1 MKRINNL
8 EGILPLISSFKALRD
23 IQGFDLN
30 YDQKRL
36 FNNAVLLQ
44 LKTHIDWKNL
54 SATEAFELGNTV
66 DCFYDRDIQY
76 ALRQLRSHICG
87 QYRFDEAQIIH
98 IGKHWGIPEF
108 STASFDFQSADLAT
122 ITKICT
128 TVDNLIFWES
138 VIFFAKLPEKD
149 LEELKNIAPKKFT
162 KDIEE
167 KIDALKKPKKVTE

>member
-98 IGKHWGIPEF
+98 IGKHWVF
-108 STASFDFQSADLAT
+108 LSL
-122 ITKICT
+122 
-128 TVDNLIFWES
+128 VLRLLISKVRTLLLLQKS
-138 VIFFAKLPEKD
+138 VLLLIM
-149 LEELKNIAPKKFT
+149 
-162 KDIEE
+162 
-167 KIDALKKPKKVTE
+167 